1 MTENKVMLLSAKVMQ
16 SDMGF
21 RKIMLATGIKD
32 LKRLKASKKTNLEV
46 TATSSP
52 VKKLEEQTYKYREPT
67 DGCQSGGW
75 AKE

>member
-21 RKIMLATGIKD
+21 RKIMLATGRKD

-52 VKKLEEQTYKYREPT
+52 VKK
-67 DGCQSGGW
+67 
-75 AKE
+75 